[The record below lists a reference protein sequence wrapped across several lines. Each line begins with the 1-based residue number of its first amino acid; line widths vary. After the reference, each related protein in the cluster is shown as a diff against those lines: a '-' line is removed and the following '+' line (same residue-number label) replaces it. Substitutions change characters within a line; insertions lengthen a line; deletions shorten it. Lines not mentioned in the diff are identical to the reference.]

1 MAMAHT
7 PAKVPTFALLTCL
20 LPFMVTKGSRVLE
33 KMVMKHMYMY
43 RKLWSATLISL
54 DYQNINFL
62 CGCYHWVNSLTTYTC
77 SSVRCFYQ
85 GIEVWFNI
93 IYATRT
99 LSLRTFMDEGALC
112 FFFFFY
118 FMFSNVPSFLF
129 FTESGLEFLRRLP
142 QFISMRRMVQ
152 QNPQSLP
159 VLLQQL
165 GQENPE
171 LLGVQ

>member
-1 MAMAHT
+1 
-7 PAKVPTFALLTCL
+7 
-20 LPFMVTKGSRVLE
+20 
-33 KMVMKHMYMY
+33 
-43 RKLWSATLISL
+43 
-54 DYQNINFL
+54 
-62 CGCYHWVNSLTTYTC
+62 
-77 SSVRCFYQ
+77 
-85 GIEVWFNI
+85 
-93 IYATRT
+93 
-99 LSLRTFMDEGALC
+99 
-112 FFFFFY
+112 
-118 FMFSNVPSFLF
+118 MFSYIPSFLF

>member
-1 MAMAHT
+1 MLCWTGDTLEGTNIPQEHILKLWWM
-7 PAKVPTFALLTCL
+7 K
-20 LPFMVTKGSRVLE
+20 LPF
-33 KMVMKHMYMY
+33 
-43 RKLWSATLISL
+43 A
-54 DYQNINFL
+54 FL
-62 CGCYHWVNSLTTYTC
+62 CV
-77 SSVRCFYQ
+77 
-85 GIEVWFNI
+85 
-93 IYATRT
+93 
-99 LSLRTFMDEGALC
+99 LS
-112 FFFFFY
+112 Y
-118 FMFSNVPSFLF
+118 IPSFF